1 MAKPAPKRARTKPA
15 GKRVAAKPK
24 RVAAKPGRGEW
35 PRDPALEQAII
46 DAPLDPVPR
55 MVYADW
61 LQAAGD
67 RRGEWM
73 ALHAA
78 IESDRIARSA
88 ASDGRMRWR
97 TSRR

>member
-1 MAKPAPKRARTKPA
+1 MARVKKQATKKTAPNKQAAAK
-15 GKRVAAKPK
+15 AKPK
-24 RVAAKPGRGEW
+24 PTSAAW
-35 PRDPALEQAII
+35 PRDLALEQAIL

-73 ALHAA
+73 ALHSA
-78 IESDRIARSA
+78 I
-88 ASDGRMRWR
+88 
-97 TSRR
+97 